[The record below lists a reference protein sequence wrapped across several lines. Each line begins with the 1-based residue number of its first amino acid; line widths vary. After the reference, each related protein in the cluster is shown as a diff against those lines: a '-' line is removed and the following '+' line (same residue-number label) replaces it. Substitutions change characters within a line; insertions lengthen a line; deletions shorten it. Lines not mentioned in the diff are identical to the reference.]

1 MKKLLLS
8 LSALLLLAA
17 LVFTG
22 IYFTRFQSM
31 ATLQKITDYS
41 DGYNLYRVDIRYR
54 YSLNDLLARGITDDQ
69 SMVDAILEEAL
80 PLLPVTIQAPSFGCT
95 AFAVVEQDG
104 TACMG
109 RNYDFRYDTSAM
121 VVYCSPQDGYRS
133 VAFAALDNIQANTPE
148 QSLKTRLATLTAPFI
163 CLDGMNEKG
172 VSIAVLTL
180 DSEPTYQQTGKPTI
194 TPTLAIR
201 LVLDH
206 AATTAEAVALLREY
220 DMFASGGRD
229 YHFYIT
235 DASGDG
241 RVVEYDCDDP
251 ARPLV
256 DTPAAAATNFYAL
269 YPDRVKPNQRNGI
282 YGHGRERYDTVL
294 KILAQQKDVLSPLTV
309 WDALRAVAQEPDSKD
324 ITSNTQWSI
333 CFHSSTLSA
342 DVALRRHWDNI
353 FRFRLTENTATAL
366 S

>member
-41 DGYNLYRVDIRYR
+41 DGYNLYRMDIRYR

-121 VVYCSPQDGYRS
+121 VVYCSPQDSYRS
-133 VAFAALDNIQANTPE
+133 VAF
-148 QSLKTRLATLTAPFI
+148 
-163 CLDGMNEKG
+163 
-172 VSIAVLTL
+172 
-180 DSEPTYQQTGKPTI
+180 
-194 TPTLAIR
+194 AIR

-282 YGHGRERYDTVL
+282 YVHGRERYDTVL
-294 KILAQQKDVLSPLTV
+294 KILEQQKDVLSPLTV

>member
-1 MKKLLLS
+1 
-8 LSALLLLAA
+8 
-17 LVFTG
+17 
-22 IYFTRFQSM
+22 
-31 ATLQKITDYS
+31 
-41 DGYNLYRVDIRYR
+41 
-54 YSLNDLLARGITDDQ
+54 
-69 SMVDAILEEAL
+69 
-80 PLLPVTIQAPSFGCT
+80 
-95 AFAVVEQDG
+95 
-104 TACMG
+104 
-109 RNYDFRYDTSAM
+109 
-121 VVYCSPQDGYRS
+121 
-133 VAFAALDNIQANTPE
+133 
-148 QSLKTRLATLTAPFI
+148 
-163 CLDGMNEKG
+163 MNEKG

-235 DASGDG
+235 DASGDV

-294 KILAQQKDVLSPLTV
+294 KILAQQ
-309 WDALRAVAQEPDSKD
+309 
-324 ITSNTQWSI
+324 
-333 CFHSSTLSA
+333 
-342 DVALRRHWDNI
+342 
-353 FRFRLTENTATAL
+353 
-366 S
+366 

>member
-1 MKKLLLS
+1 M
-8 LSALLLLAA
+8 
-17 LVFTG
+17 
-22 IYFTRFQSM
+22 
-31 ATLQKITDYS
+31 
-41 DGYNLYRVDIRYR
+41 
-54 YSLNDLLARGITDDQ
+54 
-69 SMVDAILEEAL
+69 
-80 PLLPVTIQAPSFGCT
+80 
-95 AFAVVEQDG
+95 
-104 TACMG
+104 
-109 RNYDFRYDTSAM
+109 
-121 VVYCSPQDGYRS
+121 
-133 VAFAALDNIQANTPE
+133 
-148 QSLKTRLATLTAPFI
+148 
-163 CLDGMNEKG
+163 DGMNEKG